1 MSRHVIAL
9 MLLAAASF
17 AHGVR
22 AQQAV
27 IPRPDHIEAGQG
39 SFRLDGSVPIVAPTD
54 RRAQEIAAFLR
65 DGVRKQSGIALRLG
79 ATAIAAAHKPGIVLR
94 TDASVQGEEAYRLTV
109 SPKGIVIAAADDRG
123 LFWGVQTLL
132 QLLPHDTGAALSISS
147 VRIDDAPRYAWRGV
161 MLDVARHF
169 VPVPLVKQQIDL
181 LSRYKLNVLH
191 WHLTDDQ
198 GWRIAIHKYPK
209 LTSVGAWRTE
219 PDGSRSGG
227 FYTQQDIRDV
237 VKYARQRNV
246 MIVPE
251 IEMPGH
257 ASAAIAAYPSLSC
270 PNKQIPVPAGW
281 GVFTDIY
288 CAGDEA
294 TFTFLH
300 NVLGEVAA
308 LFPAPYIH
316 IGGDEV
322 PKQQWAH
329 SASSQQRMRDEHLPD
344 VDALQ
349 SWFVRRIQRDLTAR
363 GKTLIGWDEIL
374 EGGADRNAIVEMWR
388 GDAEA
393 AKALANGNRVIVAGP
408 YYLDVPINDFT
419 LQDLYRIDAFAAPA
433 YAEHS
438 KQVLGAEAPLWS
450 EYVTPRN
457 LESMLY
463 PRVLALSERLWN
475 PEVHDYADFQRRV
488 RAQYPW
494 LDNHR
499 IAYGPEARDVVD
511 YKLEFNAAHHRWRI
525 RAARGFADIAL
536 HYTVDG
542 SEPTAQSPAFGDV
555 LDRYTPAT
563 LKIAP
568 FRHGVPY
575 LPSHT
580 FESVDNE
587 ALGKPVTYLTAPAP
601 GYAGTAT
608 QLVDG
613 FIGSDDYHDGLWVG
627 WRGSDLTATIDLQRP
642 TAVHVIQM
650 RFLQQSGSWALLPRQ
665 VTYAASDDGKTWHTL
680 QTTPISVD
688 PQDLRFVVRTV
699 RFEAPA
705 PVTMR
710 YLRVTAQNYGALPPG
725 HEGAGKPAYLFTDE
739 ILVQ

>member
-1 MSRHVIAL
+1 MPRHLPAL
-9 MLLAAASF
+9 LLLAFSLF
-17 AHGVR
+17 AHHAR
-22 AQQAV
+22 AQV
-27 IPRPDHIEAGQG
+27 TIIPQPGRIETGQG
-39 SFRLDGSVPIVAPTD
+39 SFALNRGVRIVAPAD

-65 DGVRKQSGIALRLG
+65 DGIGRESGIALRMG
-79 ATAIAAAHKPGIVLR
+79 MAADQPRIELR
-94 TDASVQGEEAYRLTV
+94 IDPSVQGEEAYRLSVT
-109 SPKGIVIAAADDRG
+109 PQGIEIAASGDRG

-132 QLLPHDTGAALSISS
+132 QMLPAGHQGALSIPA

-169 VPVPLVKQQIDL
+169 MPVALVKQQIDL

-198 GWRIAIHKYPK
+198 GWRIAIRKYPK

-237 VKYARQRNV
+237 VEYARLRNV

-270 PNKQIPVPAGW
+270 PKRPIPVPAGW

-294 TFTFLH
+294 TFAFLH
-300 NVLGEVAA
+300 DVLNEVAA

-322 PKQQWAH
+322 PKQQWA
-329 SASSQQRMRDEHLPD
+329 ASTTSQQRMRDEQLTS
-344 VDALQ
+344 VEALQ
-349 SWFVRRIQRDLTAR
+349 SWFVQRIQRDLEAR
-363 GKTLIGWDEIL
+363 GKTLVGWDEIL
-374 EGGADRNAIVEMWR
+374 EGGADKNAVVEMWR

-393 AKALANGNRVIVAGP
+393 AKALANGNRVVIAGP
-408 YYLDVPINDFT
+408 FYLDVPIEDFT
-419 LQDLYRIDAFAAPA
+419 LQDLYRTDAFKAPIYAAHGA
-433 YAEHS
+433 
-438 KQVLGAEAPLWS
+438 QVLGAEAPLWS

-457 LESMLY
+457 LEGMLY
-463 PRVLALSERLWN
+463 PRVLALVERLWN
-475 PEVHDYADFQRRV
+475 PAAHDYADFQRRV

-494 LDNHR
+494 LDEHR
-499 IAYGPEARDVVD
+499 IAYGPEDRDLVD
-511 YKLEFNAAHHRWRI
+511 YKLQFNPPHHRWRV
-525 RAARGFADIAL
+525 RAARGFDDIAL

-563 LKIAP
+563 LKITP

-575 LPSHT
+575 LPSKV
-580 FESVDNE
+580 FQSVDNK
-587 ALGKPVTYLTAPAP
+587 ALGKPVTYLTAPDP
-601 GYAGTAT
+601 GYTGTAT

-613 FIGSDDYHDGLWVG
+613 VIGSDDYHDGLWEG
-627 WRGSDLTATIDLQRP
+627 WRGSDLTATIDLQKATP
-642 TAVHVIQM
+642 VHAIQM

-665 VTYAASDDGKTWHTL
+665 VTYAVSDDGKTWRTL
-680 QTTPISVD
+680 QSTPIAVD
-688 PQDLRFVVRTV
+688 PQDLRFIVHTV
-699 RFEAPA
+699 RFDAATPTTA
-705 PVTMR
+705 R
-710 YLRVTAQNYGALPPG
+710 YLRVTAQNYGALPVGP
-725 HEGAGKPAYLFTDE
+725 EGAGKPAYLFTDE